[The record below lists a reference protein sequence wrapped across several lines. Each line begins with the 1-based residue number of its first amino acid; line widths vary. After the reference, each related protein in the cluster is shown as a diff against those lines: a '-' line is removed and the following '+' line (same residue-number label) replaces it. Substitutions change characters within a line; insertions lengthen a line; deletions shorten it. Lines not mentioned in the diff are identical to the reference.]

1 MNSSLLSL
9 WHKKQAALLYFFAS
23 EKYLRELQTRIQEIQ
38 GFVDGLLDLSR
49 AEGRDRFIR
58 NSHWGERD
66 TSENW
71 SNHAWSFLADF
82 GLSVSRQISDLTS
95 DIYHITGANQCGRG
109 MSEFSMDWTTPAEQ
123 EKFDLMFASITN
135 YAGYIDKTMDRT
147 HRAGQWNDFRFF
159 LAWEKHANL
168 FPKLPNFK
176 IRPDIVGKT
185 NEKPPKTGV
194 YISSSFAHSSLQFAW
209 SGDDNGKLR
218 ECSIFN
224 NLGQHALD
232 ILGRSKLWR
241 DEDAMSAF
249 VRKNADSPELIKDPF
264 YSASPEPQL
273 APSLVGRN
281 AFTSA
286 PTEWYY
292 VELLI
297 GEFELIEEVEDIPV
311 FNELRKTAGSIC
323 DLGGFYFTPAAS
335 GSRRKFAQGDKFPA
349 MDSVYGNTIWQWDEK
364 QD

>member
-1 MNSSLLSL
+1 MNSSSLSL
-9 WHKKQAALLYFFAS
+9 WQKKQATLLYFFAS
-23 EKYLRELQTRIQEIQ
+23 EEYLRGLQTKVQEIQ
-38 GFVDGLLDLSR
+38 NFVDVLLDLSR

-58 NSHWGERD
+58 NSRWGERD

-82 GLSVSRQISDLTS
+82 GLSVSRKISDLTS
-95 DIYHITGANQCGRG
+95 DIYRITGANQCGRG
-109 MSEFSMDWTTPAEQ
+109 MSEFSMDWTTPNEQ

-168 FPKLPNFK
+168 FPKLPKFR
-176 IRPDIVGKT
+176 IRSDIVAKT

-194 YISSSFAHSSLQFAW
+194 YTSSSFANSSLQFAW
-209 SGDDNGKLR
+209 NGDDYGKLR

-224 NLGQHALD
+224 SLGQHALN

-241 DEDAMSAF
+241 DENAMSAF
-249 VRKNADSPELIKDPF
+249 VRKNAESSDLIKDPF

-292 VELLI
+292 VELLS
-297 GEFELIEEVEDIPV
+297 GEFELIEEIENISV

-323 DLGGFYFTPAAS
+323 EQSGFYFTPAAR
-335 GSRRKFAQGDKFPA
+335 GSRRKFDLGDKFPA
-349 MDSVYGNTIWQWDEK
+349 IDSSYGNSIWQWDEE
-364 QD
+364 QN